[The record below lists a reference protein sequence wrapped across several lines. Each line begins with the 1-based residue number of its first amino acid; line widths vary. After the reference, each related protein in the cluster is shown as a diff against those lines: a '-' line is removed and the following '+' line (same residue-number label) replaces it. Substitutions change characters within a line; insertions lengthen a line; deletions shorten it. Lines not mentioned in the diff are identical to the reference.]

1 MSPKAAIRIERIV
14 KKGRDYLVHYSEKEG
29 SDDAGK
35 VSAILLD
42 EEQLVSY
49 RILKDKEYDSA
60 TWRKIEKEAGEIV
73 GYKKALSFINYQAR
87 TEHEIR
93 EYLRTHNMTA
103 ESIEIIVKRLKKA
116 NFIDDRQYA
125 MNYVDNYLRNLKGPL
140 YLKYRLQEKGVDSK
154 IISQVIEGIS
164 ENVQKEL
171 IMQII
176 EKEKPRL
183 ETYPVK
189 RQKEMILQKC
199 LRDGFK
205 GDLVLKCFAQVKWQ
219 SLHQDRLKVD
229 FQKISQKEHSQQ
241 KIIQKLLAKVYTLQ
255 EIKALMEESEGNLE
269 SEDYY
274 FE

>member
-42 EEQLVSY
+42 EEQMVSY
-49 RILKDKEYDSA
+49 RILKDKGMILPPGAKS
-60 TWRKIEKEAGEIV
+60 
-73 GYKKALSFINYQAR
+73 KKSGRNRRLQKGPSFINYQAR

-116 NFIDDRQYA
+116 NFIDERQYA

-241 KIIQKLLAKVYTLQ
+241 KIIQKLLAKGYTLQ